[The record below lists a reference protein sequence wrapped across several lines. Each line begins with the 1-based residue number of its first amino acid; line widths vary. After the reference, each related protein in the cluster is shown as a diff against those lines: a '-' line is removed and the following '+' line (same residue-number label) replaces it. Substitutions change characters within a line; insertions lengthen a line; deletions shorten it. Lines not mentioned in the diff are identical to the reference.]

1 MNYPLISE
9 YEIEIRK
16 NGSSILNLP
25 DTYEFIPSKTSPIKI
40 FSFGSGAF
48 AGIFKIRNLKSGK
61 EYALRCFLSGG
72 KQENIDRIEV
82 ISNYLENLSSVDWL
96 CKNTLHKKGIKIKDN
111 LYPITLLEWSHG
123 QKLNDYVSFIIDD
136 NQKISELQNKL
147 VELSHD
153 LEAKDIAHGDIQ
165 SGNVL
170 VEQANNRG
178 IKLKLVDYDAMY
190 IPTLKG
196 EQAIEKGHSSF
207 QHPKRNMSDYNPLID
222 RFSFWLLLTSLEALK
237 YDKTLWNKDLRG
249 GFNDEDNF
257 LFKSKDLSNPQSSE
271 LVRRLR
277 NINER
282 SLNFYLDN
290 LLSNMSSPDRERVN
304 VYAEEHNIEIKREKH
319 ITNPVQS
326 DIEGIKEIPAESTKG
341 SISLSKQSPIDNF
354 KFIIKSVPQG
364 VEVYHT
370 SVVESN
376 FLGKTPIELDINQ
389 YSSKKIILV
398 GNGKTKSFYLNQN
411 QKEYEIRL
419 DDVDNVYQNNRI
431 ETHEKQENKREESNF
446 APSVNFSKNLKVYI
460 IILLLIIIAL
470 LSWFILSNTLT
481 SRYVPDNDYTEE
493 NIKDSEEILMDTIS
507 TELPQN
513 TNTQKS
519 LILTDTVGVSK
530 EDTKNELSKYNDYYK
545 SFLSRY
551 FEDLSNGGDLD
562 MYFADVVEFF
572 IDYKTPKDKYTITR
586 GINEYNSKFQYL
598 KYDLLESEIVER
610 YGDNIIVLVKIKT
623 ESEKDYSYK
632 TLYQKYYYY
641 IDTNK
646 DKIFGVKRG

>member
-9 YEIEIRK
+9 YENEIRK

-48 AGIFKIRNLKSGK
+48 AGIFKIRNSKSGK

-72 KQENIDRIEV
+72 KQENINRIED
-82 ISNYLENLSSVDWL
+82 ISNYLENLSVDWL

-170 VEQANNRG
+170 VEQANNGG
-178 IKLKLVDYDAMY
+178 ITLKLVDYDAMY

-290 LLSNMSSPDRERVN
+290 LLGNMSSPDRERVN
-304 VYAEEHNIEIKREKH
+304 IYIGEHDIEIKRE
-319 ITNPVQS
+319 NPAQS
-326 DIEGIKEIPAESTKG
+326 DIERIKEVPNESTKG
-341 SISLSKQSPIDNF
+341 SISLSKQPPVDNF

-389 YSSKKIILV
+389 YSSKRIILV

-481 SRYVPDNDYTEE
+481 SRYVPDNDHAEE
-493 NIKDSEEILMDTIS
+493 NIKNSEEILMDTIS

-513 TNTQKS
+513 TNAQKS

-562 MYFADVVEFF
+562 IYFADVVEFF

-632 TLYQKYYYY
+632 THYQKYYYY

>member
-9 YEIEIRK
+9 YENEIRK

-25 DTYEFIPSKTSPIKI
+25 DAYEFIPSKTSPIKI

-48 AGIFKIRNLKSGK
+48 AGIFKIRNSKSGK

-72 KQENIDRIEV
+72 KQENINRIED
-82 ISNYLENLSSVDWL
+82 ISNYLENLSVDWL

-170 VEQANNRG
+170 VEQANNGG

-196 EQAIEKGHSSF
+196 EQAIEKGHPSF
-207 QHPKRNMSDYNPLID
+207 QHPKRNMVDYNPLID

-257 LFKSKDLSNPQSSE
+257 LFKSKDLLNPQSSE

-290 LLSNMSSPDRERVN
+290 LLSNMSSLDRERVN
-304 VYAEEHNIEIKREKH
+304 VYAGRHDIEIKRE
-319 ITNPVQS
+319 NPVQS

-341 SISLSKQSPIDNF
+341 SISLSKQSPVDNF
-354 KFIIKSVPQG
+354 KFNIKSVPQG

-370 SVVESN
+370 SVVASN

-389 YSSKKIILV
+389 YSSKRIILV

-419 DDVDNVYQNNRI
+419 DDIDNVYQNNRI
-431 ETHEKQENKREESNF
+431 ETLEKQENKREESNS
-446 APSVNFSKNLKVYI
+446 ASSVNFSKNLKVYI

-551 FEDLSNGGDLD
+551 FEDLSNGENLD
-562 MYFADVVEFF
+562 IYFADEVQFF
-572 IDYKTPKDKYTITR
+572 LDDKKPKDKYKITR
-586 GINEYNSKFQYL
+586 GIKKYNSRFQYL

-610 YGDNIIVLVKIKT
+610 HGDNIIVLVKIKT

>member
-9 YEIEIRK
+9 YENEIRK

-25 DTYEFIPSKTSPIKI
+25 DAYEFIPSKTSPIKI

-48 AGIFKIRNLKSGK
+48 AGIFKIRNSKSGK

-72 KQENIDRIEV
+72 KQENINRIED
-82 ISNYLENLSSVDWL
+82 ISNYLENLSVDWL

-170 VEQANNRG
+170 VEQANNGG

-196 EQAIEKGHSSF
+196 EQAIEKGHPSF
-207 QHPKRNMSDYNPLID
+207 QHPKRNMVDYNPLID

-304 VYAEEHNIEIKREKH
+304 VYAGEHDIEIKRE
-319 ITNPVQS
+319 NPVQS

-341 SISLSKQSPIDNF
+341 SISLSKQSPDDNF

-419 DDVDNVYQNNRI
+419 DDIDNVYQNNRT
-431 ETHEKQENKREESNF
+431 EMPEKQENKREESNS
-446 APSVNFSKNLKVYI
+446 ASSVNFSKNLKVYI

-519 LILTDTVGVSK
+519 LILTDTVGVPK

-551 FEDLSNGGDLD
+551 FEDLSNGGNLD
-562 MYFADVVEFF
+562 VYFADKVQFF
-572 IDYKTPKDKYTITR
+572 LDYKTPKDKYTITS
-586 GINEYNSKFQYL
+586 GINEYNSRFQYL

-610 YGDNIIVLVKIKT
+610 HGDNIIVLVKIKT

>member
-9 YEIEIRK
+9 YENEIRK

-25 DTYEFIPSKTSPIKI
+25 DAYEFIPSKTSPIKI

-48 AGIFKIRNLKSGK
+48 AGIFKIRNSKSGK

-72 KQENIDRIEV
+72 KQENINRIED
-82 ISNYLENLSSVDWL
+82 ISNYLENLSVDWL

-170 VEQANNRG
+170 VEQANNGG

-196 EQAIEKGHSSF
+196 EQAIEKGHPSF
-207 QHPKRNMSDYNPLID
+207 QHPKRNMVDYNPLID

-290 LLSNMSSPDRERVN
+290 LLSNMSSLDRERVN
-304 VYAEEHNIEIKREKH
+304 VYAGRHDIEIKRE
-319 ITNPVQS
+319 NPVQS

-341 SISLSKQSPIDNF
+341 SISLSKQSPVDNF
-354 KFIIKSVPQG
+354 KFNIKSVPQG

-370 SVVESN
+370 SVVASN

-389 YSSKKIILV
+389 YSSKRIILV

-419 DDVDNVYQNNRI
+419 DDIDNVYQNNRTEI
-431 ETHEKQENKREESNF
+431 PEKQENKREESNS
-446 APSVNFSKNLKVYI
+446 ASSVNFSKNLKVYI

-551 FEDLSNGGDLD
+551 FEDLSNGENLD
-562 MYFADVVEFF
+562 IYFADEVQFF
-572 IDYKTPKDKYTITR
+572 LDDKKPKDKYKITR
-586 GINEYNSKFQYL
+586 GIKKYNSRFQYL

-610 YGDNIIVLVKIKT
+610 HGDNIIVLVKIKT